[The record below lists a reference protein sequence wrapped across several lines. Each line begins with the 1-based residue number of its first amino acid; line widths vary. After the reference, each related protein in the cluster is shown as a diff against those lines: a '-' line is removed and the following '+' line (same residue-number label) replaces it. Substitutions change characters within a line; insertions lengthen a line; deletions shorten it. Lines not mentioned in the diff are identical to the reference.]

1 MQNAD
6 PALINDDIR
15 PTRDDERH
23 WSILNMASLW
33 VGMVVCVPA
42 YTLAGGLVQAGMSAW
57 QAIGTIL
64 LGNVIILL
72 PMVLNGHP
80 GTKYGVPFPVLA
92 RASFGIFGANI
103 PSLIRGLVACGWF
116 GINTWVGGSAI
127 YQLLLAVGWADPK
140 AVDLLIGINPAEL
153 VCFLVFWAAQMVVLW
168 RGIESIRVLET
179 LAAPVLLVMSLG
191 LVAWAYLAAGG
202 FGDAFAQP
210 SQFVAGGAKEGQ
222 LWSVFLP
229 SLTGMVGFWATLA
242 LNIPDFTRYARS
254 QRDQVLG
261 QALGL
266 PTTMTL
272 FAFIG
277 VAVTSATPGIF
288 GETIS
293 NPIDLVGRFAQGGG
307 GLGAAAA
314 AFLAMFGLAI
324 ATLSTNIAANVVSP
338 ANALINLAPSA
349 ISFRIGGLVTGIVGI
364 LMLPWKLFE
373 DPNGYIFVWLG
384 GIGTLLGP
392 VTGIL
397 VADYFVL
404 RRTELDL
411 DDLYRRNGRYRYVG
425 GFNPVALVVFVLGV
439 LPCLP
444 GFFRAALS
452 SVTQGWG
459 RFDAPALGDWLVFA
473 GWYLSTLG
481 GRLELVLHLPG
492 GLFDSLYQQAWFV
505 GFFIGLV
512 LYAIAMTVVPH
523 GSLAPREGT

>member
-1 MQNAD
+1 MSAD
-6 PALINDDIR
+6 PALINEDIR
-15 PTRDDERH
+15 PTRDEERH
-23 WSILNMASLW
+23 WSVLNMASLW

-57 QAIGTIL
+57 QAILTIL
-64 LGNVIILL
+64 LGNVIILI

-140 AVDLLIGINPAEL
+140 AADLFIGINAAEL
-153 VCFLVFWAAQMVVLW
+153 VCFLVFWAAQMVIIW
-168 RGIESIRVLET
+168 RGIESIRLLET
-179 LAAPVLLVMSLG
+179 LAAPLLLLMSFAL
-191 LVAWAYLAAGG
+191 LIWAFFKAGG
-202 FGDAFAQP
+202 FGDAFAAP
-210 SQFVAGGAKEGQ
+210 SQFVPGGAKEGQ
-222 LWSVFLP
+222 FWSVFLP

-242 LNIPDFTRYARS
+242 LNIPDFTRYART
-254 QRDQVLG
+254 QHDQVLG

-277 VAVTSATPGIF
+277 VAVTSATTTIF
-288 GETIS
+288 GETIA
-293 NPIDLVGRFAQGGG
+293 NPIDLVGRFAQGGSG
-307 GLGAAAA
+307 VGAAVAA
-314 AFLAMFGLAI
+314 ILAMFGLAV

-338 ANALINLAPSA
+338 ANALINLAPSKVT
-349 ISFRIGGLVTGIVGI
+349 FRMGALVTGVVGI

-397 VADYFVL
+397 VADYFLL
-404 RRTELDL
+404 RGTELDL
-411 DDLYRRNGRYRYVG
+411 DDLYRRDGRYRYVA
-425 GFNPVALVVFVLGV
+425 GFNPTALLVFVLGV
-439 LPCLP
+439 IPSLP
-444 GFFRAALS
+444 GFLHTALGNITKGWAA
-452 SVTQGWG
+452 
-459 RFDAPALGDWLVFA
+459 FDAPGIGDWIVFA
-473 GWYLSTLG
+473 GWWLAGLG
-481 GRLELVLHLPG
+481 HRIELVLGVRPG
-492 GLFDSLYQQAWFV
+492 IFDFVYQQAWFV

-512 LYAIAMTVVPH
+512 AYTLAMMVIPH
-523 GSLAPREGT
+523 GSLAPQEGT